1 MQKSFVLF
9 QEYKTHIS
17 LLSTEQKGSL
27 FEAIF
32 EYNDGNEIKLD
43 PITSMAFSFIKADLE
58 INKKKWEETREK
70 RRQAG
75 KAGGLK
81 SGKSR
86 RNEANEANASNLK
99 QNEANEAVSVSV
111 SVSGNVS
118 GNVNDNIN
126 ANEEK
131 NPPTPQ
137 GEKGGLKDL
146 KRGNDLISLLD
157 DKSLIK
163 AKKNAPQWDIYNLA
177 EVYISGI
184 KDRGMPDCIQA
195 AFIGW
200 CLKYTKGKPPT

>member
-1 MQKSFVLF
+1 
-9 QEYKTHIS
+9 
-17 LLSTEQKGSL
+17 
-27 FEAIF
+27 
-32 EYNDGNEIKLD
+32 
-43 PITSMAFSFIKADLE
+43 MAFSFIKADLE